1 MFIIVALL
9 DLIWYKFMY
18 VTSCLVFSFYL
29 LYNFKALIGMT
40 RISVSGHLGLVVTFG
55 VSASAWIG
63 TRLVPRY
70 GYKFMTNSDSPYSL

>member
-18 VTSCLVFSFYL
+18 VTSCPVFL
-29 LYNFKALIGMT
+29 LSLQLQGSSLIGMT

-70 GYKFMTNSDSPYSL
+70 GYKFMTNSDFPYSL